1 MQRIGFWLGVC
12 LFVLLMALDPPDG
25 LSLLGWRTAAVTVL
39 MATWWFTEAV
49 LNPRPNPNWR
59 PPPPIT
65 MAGLPEACRQ
75 VLVAR

>member
-39 MATWWFTEAV
+39 M
-49 LNPRPNPNWR
+49 LCPNPADKFAVR
-59 PPPPIT
+59 APS
-65 MAGLPEACRQ
+65 MF
-75 VLVAR
+75 VAIPFGG